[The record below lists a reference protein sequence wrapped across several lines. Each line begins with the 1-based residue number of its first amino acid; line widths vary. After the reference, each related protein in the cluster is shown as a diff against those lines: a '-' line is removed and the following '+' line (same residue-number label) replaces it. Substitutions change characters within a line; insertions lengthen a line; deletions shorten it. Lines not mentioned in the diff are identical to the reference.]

1 MSDSRFF
8 QLRDRAPRPTRP
20 ADPGEGGGDDQGPR
34 RPKVERP
41 NTDDLMRRMRKVDPD
56 QARRYRQRTG
66 Q

>member
-20 ADPGEGGGDDQGPR
+20 IDPGEGGGDDQGPR

>member
-1 MSDSRFF
+1 MS
-8 QLRDRAPRPTRP
+8 QGLELRDRAPRPTKP
-20 ADPGEGGGDDQGPR
+20 IDGPGDGGDEGPR

-41 NTDDLMRRMRKVDPD
+41 NTDDLLRRMRKVDPD

>member
-1 MSDSRFF
+1 MS
-8 QLRDRAPRPTRP
+8 LEMRDRAPKPKGP
-20 ADPGEGGGDDQGPR
+20 IDSGDDSNAESSPR

>member
-1 MSDSRFF
+1 MSELRFF
-8 QLRDRAPRPTRP
+8 ALRDRAPRPTRP
-20 ADPGEGGGDDQGPR
+20 FDPGEGGGDEGPR

-41 NTDDLMRRMRKVDPD
+41 STDELIRRMRKVDPD